1 MMRDDPRHLPDTTLS
16 ATEVKHVLERA
27 VEIDA
32 IHQTLSVSDLASAA
46 REAGISEEAVLQ
58 AVQELLEDRQLTP
71 AADRS
76 SSASSAHVSRTRP
89 WLIGVTSG
97 LSLLIGLMVVL
108 FILRMFP

>member
-1 MMRDDPRHLPDTTLS
+1 MRNDPEHLPDTTLS
-16 ATEVKHVLERA
+16 APEVKRALERA
-27 VEIDA
+27 VQIDA
-32 IHQTLSVSDLASAA
+32 TRQTLSVSDLTSAA

-58 AVQELLEDRQLTP
+58 AVRELLEERQLTP

-76 SSASSAHVSRTRP
+76 SSASSEHVSRARP

-97 LSLLIGLMVVL
+97 LSLLIGLMVVS